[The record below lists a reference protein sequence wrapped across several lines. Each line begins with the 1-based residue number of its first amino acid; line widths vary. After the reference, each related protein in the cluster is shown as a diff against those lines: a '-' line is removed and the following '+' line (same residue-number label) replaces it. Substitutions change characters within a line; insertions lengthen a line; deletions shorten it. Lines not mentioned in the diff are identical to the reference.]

1 MKVRVRF
8 APSPTGYLHIGSAR
22 TALFNWLYAQK
33 TGGSLV
39 LRIEDTDVERS
50 TPEMVDCI
58 LEGLHWLGLT
68 WDEGPYCQSQR
79 LQRYRDIGRQ
89 LLKSGQAYRCFCS
102 PEVLREKKGNA
113 PDNREWQYDG
123 HCRHLSGR
131 VLETAVREQ
140 QSFAIRF
147 KVPDKQQIQFEDQVY
162 GSVEVDTEY
171 IEDFVIQRRDGTP
184 TYHLSV
190 VTDDADMNIS
200 HVLRGS
206 DHLTNTSKHVLLY
219 QALQEPVPFFVHL
232 PLILGTDKKRLSKR
246 HGATSLLE
254 YRNQGFLP
262 AAIKNYLAR
271 LGGSPPGNREIF
283 SEQELVE
290 VFDISHINKADAVF
304 DPKKL
309 EWMNAK
315 YISQSETRE
324 LEPTV
329 RDSLRQHK
337 WWNPAWE
344 DETDNDFSRTIE
356 LLKPRAK
363 RLDDFARLGQPF
375 FCEKFKYEL
384 KAVQKFLV
392 FDDPEQNALLLLT
405 VRQLVKA
412 YQQLDPFNLE
422 TTEETLRTITANQGI
437 KAGQLIGAIRV
448 ALTGQAV
455 SPGIFDIIVTLGQK
469 RTLERLNRLLLFFDA

>member
-8 APSPTGYLHIGSAR
+8 APSPTGYLHIGGAR
-22 TALFNWLYAQK
+22 TALFNWLFAQK
-33 TGGSLV
+33 TGGTLV

-58 LEGLHWLGLT
+58 LEGLRWLGLT
-68 WDEGPYCQSQR
+68 WNEGPYCQSQR
-79 LQRYRDIGRQ
+79 LQRYRDIARQ
-89 LLKSGQAYRCFCS
+89 LLESGQAYRCFCS
-102 PEVLREKKGNA
+102 PEVLIEKKEKA

-123 HCRHLSGR
+123 HCRHLSER
-131 VLETAVREQ
+131 ALETAVGEQ
-140 QSFAIRF
+140 QPFAIRF
-147 KVPDKQQIQFEDQVY
+147 KVPDQQQIQFEDQVY
-162 GSVEVDTEY
+162 GSVKVATEY
-171 IEDFVIQRRDGTP
+171 IEDFVIQRRGGTP

-206 DHLTNTSKHVLLY
+206 DHLTNTSKHILLY
-219 QALQEPVPFFVHL
+219 QALQEPVPFFIHL
-232 PLILGTDKKRLSKR
+232 PLILGADKKRLSKR

-254 YRNQGFLP
+254 YRHQGFLP

-271 LGGSPPGNREIF
+271 LGWSPPGNQEIF
-283 SEQELVE
+283 SEQELIE

-304 DPKKL
+304 DPLKL

-315 YISQSETRE
+315 YISQSKIRDLET
-324 LEPTV
+324 PV
-329 RDSLRQHK
+329 RNSLRQHQ
-337 WWNPAWE
+337 WWDPAWE
-344 DETDNDFSRTIE
+344 EKTDNDFSRTVE

-375 FCEKFKYEL
+375 FCEKFKYESE
-384 KAVQKFLV
+384 AVQKFLV
-392 FDDPEQNALLLLT
+392 FDDPEQITLLFLT
-405 VRQLVKA
+405 IQQLVEA
-412 YQQLDPFNLE
+412 YRQLDPFDLE
-422 TTEETLRTITANQGI
+422 TTEKTLRTITAKQGI

-455 SPGIFDIIVTLGQK
+455 SPGIFDVIVTLGQK
-469 RTLERLNRLLLFFDA
+469 QTLERLNRLLLFFDV